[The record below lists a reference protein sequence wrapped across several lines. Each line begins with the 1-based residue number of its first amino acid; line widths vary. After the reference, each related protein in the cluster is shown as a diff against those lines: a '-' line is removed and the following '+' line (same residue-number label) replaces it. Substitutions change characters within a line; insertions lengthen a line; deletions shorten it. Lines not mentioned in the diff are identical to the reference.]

1 MPTIINGIE
10 IKQAYYNG
18 VDLDKIIYNGATVF
32 AKFNK
37 NGNWK
42 IFATIKVD
50 NVTTIQITCKFTITN
65 ESSASITSTKA
76 PQASS
81 GLNKYRMAS
90 PSINIS
96 GDTLTFKATVQVST
110 LALEH
115 WMNSGDYTYTFNYN
129 NGTDKWKFVP
139 TANQSGTI
147 IRQ

>member
-50 NVTTIQITCKFTITN
+50 NDVTIQITCKFTITN
-65 ESSASITSTKA
+65 ESSASITSTNA
-76 PQASS
+76 PQATSVTV
-81 GLNKYRMAS
+81 KYRMAS

-96 GDTLTFKATVQVST
+96 GDTLTFKATLQFNILGVDR
-110 LALEH
+110 
-115 WMNSGDYTYTFNYN
+115 WMDSGDYTYTFNYN

>member
-42 IFATIKVD
+42 IFAIIKAD
-50 NVTTIQITCKFTITN
+50 NVTIQITCKFTITN
-65 ESSASITSTKA
+65 ESSSSITSTTA
-76 PQASS
+76 PQATS
-81 GLNKYRMAS
+81 GTMKYRMAS

-96 GDTLTFKATVQVST
+96 GDTLTFKATLQVS
-110 LALEH
+110 ASMFDS
-115 WMNSGDYTYTFNYN
+115 WINGGDYTYTFNYN
-129 NGTDKWKFVP
+129 NGTDKWTFVP

>member
-42 IFATIKVD
+42 IFATLKVS
-50 NVTTIQITCKFTITN
+50 NNATIQITCNFTITN
-65 ESSASITSTKA
+65 ESSASITSTNA
-76 PQASS
+76 PQVVD
-81 GLNKYRMAS
+81 GLRYRMAS

-96 GDTLTFKATVQVST
+96 GDTLTFKATVQAST
-110 LALEH
+110 VGPDKWFNVA
-115 WMNSGDYTYTFNYN
+115 DYTYTFNYN